1 MELPPLRVVIV
12 DDSPLDAELIL
23 RELNRGFTTEFVRV
37 DTPGGMCAV
46 LEEESWDVI
55 ISDYFMPQF
64 SGLDAIALLKKLNR
78 DIPIIIVSGK
88 VGEDAA
94 VETMRAGASDYI
106 IKDNLARLVPAIL
119 RELNELRVRR
129 QKRRAEEELRKL
141 YHAVE
146 QSPVSIVITD
156 REGIIE
162 YVNPKFSQLT
172 GYESRE
178 AIGQSPR
185 ILKSGE
191 TPAEDYRILWETIS
205 AGREWYGE
213 FLNKKKSGELFWERA
228 SISAIKDDQGT
239 ITHFVGIKE
248 DITEQRRIK
257 EAERRNWKL
266 SEAMA
271 SASLC
276 FLETENISKM
286 AQILIGRC
294 IEITNASFGFLYELI
309 HGGNARILAVSSRT
323 AMPAGGLCA
332 EVKSRIERDGY
343 FLIAPCDGLMFEPV
357 RAGSTILTNSPANL
371 DHLICGDSGNY
382 GHINSFLGT
391 PLKVGNRVVGMIGLI
406 DRPAGFTEMERR
418 EIEAFAQTAALA
430 LHSTRAEIEHKKAM
444 EQLRQAQKMEAIGQL
459 AGGIAH
465 DFNNLLTV
473 INGYSTLLIHE
484 MPDDSPFKSEVEHI
498 LQAGE
503 RAADLTHQLL
513 AFSRRQI
520 LEPKYI
526 DINLLVKNV
535 EKLLKRLIRENIL
548 LTTRLADQLGTVKA
562 DPGQVEQIIM
572 NLVVNARDA
581 MEEGGILTIET
592 ANAELDASFVIN
604 NPGAVAGRYVML
616 AVNDTGIGMSEE
628 VRRKVFEPFFTTK
641 SQGKGTGLGLATVY
655 GIVKQSEGYIQ
666 VESQPGKGSSF
677 RIFLP
682 RVHQGNT
689 DGDNPLDATPESLG
703 SETVLVVEDEEGVL
717 NLVVHTL
724 SARGYKVFSAASPAE
739 AMDLFNRNR
748 ERICLLVTDVIMPG
762 MSGPVLADALRG
774 QRADLK
780 ILFMS
785 GYTDDTIIPSEA
797 SDDRVSFIMKPFT
810 PDALAFKVR
819 ELLGASS

>member
-12 DDSPLDAELIL
+12 DDSSLDAELIL
-23 RELNRGFTTEFVRV
+23 RELNRGFATDFVRV
-37 DTPGGMCAV
+37 DTPGGMNAV
-46 LEEESWDVI
+46 LEAEPWDLIV
-55 ISDYFMPQF
+55 SDYFMPQF
-64 SGLDAIALLKKLNR
+64 SGLDAIALLKKLNK

-88 VGEDAA
+88 LGEDAA

-106 IKDNLARLVPAIL
+106 LKDNLARLVPAIR
-119 RELNELRVRR
+119 REMNELSVRR
-129 QKRRAEEELRKL
+129 QKKRAEEELRKL

-156 REGIIE
+156 REGTIE
-162 YVNPKFSQLT
+162 YVNPKFSKLT
-172 GYESRE
+172 GYESHE
-178 AIGQSPR
+178 AIGQNPR

-191 TPAEDYRILWETIS
+191 TPAEEYQRLWEAIT
-205 AGREWYGE
+205 AGHEWHGE
-213 FLNKKKSGELFWERA
+213 FLNKKKNSQLFWERA
-228 SISAIKDDQGT
+228 SISAIKDETGT
-239 ITHFVGIKE
+239 ITHFVGVKE

-257 EAERRNWKL
+257 EAERRSWKL

-286 AQILIGRC
+286 AQILVDRC
-294 IEITNASFGFLYELI
+294 VEITNASFGFLYELVF
-309 HGGNARILAVSSRT
+309 GGDARILAVSSRT
-323 AMPAGGLCA
+323 AMAAGGLCA
-332 EVKSRIERDGY
+332 QVKGHIEREGF
-343 FLIAPCDGLMFEPV
+343 FLVAPGDGLMFEPV
-357 RAGSTILTNSPANL
+357 RAGATVLTNNPATL
-371 DHLICGDSGNY
+371 DHLICRDSGNF
-382 GHINSFLGT
+382 GRINSFLGT
-391 PLKVGNRVVGMIGLI
+391 PLKVGSRVVGMIGLT
-406 DRPAGFTEMERR
+406 DRPDGFTEMERR

-430 LHSTRAEIEHKKAM
+430 LHSARAEIEHKKAM
-444 EQLRQAQKMEAIGQL
+444 DQLRQAQKMEAIGQL

-484 MPDDSPFKSEVEHI
+484 MPNDSPFRGEVEHI

-520 LEPKYI
+520 LEPKHI
-526 DINLLVKNV
+526 DINHLVKNV
-535 EKLLKRLIRENIL
+535 EKMLKRLIRENIL
-548 LTTRLADQLGTVKA
+548 LTARLAEQLGTVKA

-592 ANAELDASFVIN
+592 ANEELDGTFAMN
-604 NPGAVAGRYVML
+604 NPGAVPGCYVML
-616 AVNDTGIGMSEE
+616 AVTDTGVGMSEE

-641 SQGKGTGLGLATVY
+641 AQGKGTGLGLATVY
-655 GIVKQSEGYIQ
+655 GIVKQSDGYIQ
-666 VESQPGKGSSF
+666 VLSQPGKGSSF
-677 RIFLP
+677 RVFLP
-682 RVHQGNT
+682 RVQGKNE
-689 DGDNPLDATPESLG
+689 GDDLLDDAPETLG

-724 SARGYKVFSAASPAE
+724 SARGYRVFSTASPAE
-739 AMDLFNRNR
+739 AMEIFSRDR

-762 MSGPVLADALRG
+762 MSGPLLADNLRE
-774 QRADLK
+774 QREDLK

-785 GYTDDTIIPSEA
+785 GYTDDTAIPSEA
-797 SDDRVSFIMKPFT
+797 SDEHTSFIMKPFT
-810 PDALAFKVR
+810 PDALAGKVR
-819 ELLGASS
+819 ELLGTVS